1 MNLEGR
7 VKVLRETV
15 DELKNLQL
23 INKLDIKNLKA
34 EIKKLQKVQ
43 TGFSKDLMRISAQ
56 LGEFEK
62 KLEDLGDRISDFS
75 VRQVPEY
82 VYDMERIEKKLAKL
96 EGKTKP
102 LASKQVLEKLNKLE
116 ERIKRIQAKSG
127 KGVVEKV
134 PEDLVKRIE
143 RLEKTVK
150 TLQPKGFEKVEKKL
164 EVIEKVPA
172 DLVKKL
178 ERLEREVAGLKRAET
193 RLEKRVET
201 GGIEKVIKEL
211 SKGL

>member
-96 EGKTKP
+96 EGKAKP

-116 ERIKRIQAKSG
+116 ERIKRIQAKPG
-127 KGVVEKV
+127 KEKV
-134 PEDLVKRIE
+134 SEDLVKRIE

-150 TLQPKGFEKVEKKL
+150 RLQPKGFEKVEKKL